1 MTSTIPTCDDIAEA
15 NRILDS
21 LGWMDNAGDG
31 IREDEAGNTIAFS
44 LVTNTQNSV
53 HENVGTII
61 QQGLEEIG
69 IKADFRLI
77 EFRDLVS
84 RLTRSYDW
92 EATVIGFGTRTDPP
106 ATDWEAEIDCLY
118 VRAG

>member
-1 MTSTIPTCDDIAEA
+1 
-15 NRILDS
+15 
-21 LGWMDNAGDG
+21 MDTAGDG

-53 HENVGTII
+53 HEKVGTII

-92 EATVIGFGTRTDPP
+92 GRPRSSASEPERTRQRRTGKPK
-106 ATDWEAEIDCLY
+106 
-118 VRAG
+118 